1 MLINIAEAKA
11 NLSKLISLAEQG
23 EAITIARNNKPLVDL
38 VAHQASKERQLGGY
52 AGQVTIADDFDAQDK
67 SINNLFTGQDV

>member
-23 EAITIARNNKPLVDL
+23 EAITIARNNKPLV
-38 VAHQASKERQLGGY
+38 VHQASKERQLGSY
-52 AGQVTIADDFDAQDK
+52 AGQVTIADDFDAEDEN
-67 SINNLFTGQDV
+67 INSLFTGQDV